1 MAHKLI
7 HSFAIKL
14 ISTTKVKRE
23 SKSFIKVGRKCQA
36 VVILDDKQWKARLT
50 TSPVEDERIPD
61 EFLVLPF
68 TDSSLSLKGKT
79 HVFLKEKDKYGHY
92 ICVVRDKLTAKLH
105 PGLNI
110 QYNVFHEGLL
120 ISGYIVKKKGKHYFE
135 YEELIAFTENGAY
148 ISKPNL
154 IGIDK

>member
-1 MAHKLI
+1 MAHELI

-14 ISTTKVKRE
+14 VSPSKVKRE

-92 ICVVRDKLTAKLH
+92 VCIIRDKLNAELH
-105 PGLNI
+105 PGLDV

-120 ISGYIVKKKGKHYFE
+120 ISGHIVKKEGKHYFE
-135 YEELIAFTENGAY
+135 YEELIAFTENGAH
-148 ISKPNL
+148 INEPNL
-154 IGIDK
+154 IGINK

>member
-14 ISTTKVKRE
+14 VSPSKVKRE

-79 HVFLKEKDKYGHY
+79 HVFLKEKDKYGRY
-92 ICVVRDKLTAKLH
+92 VCIIRNKLNAELH
-105 PGLNI
+105 PGLNV
-110 QYNVFHEGLL
+110 QYNVFHERLL
-120 ISGYIVKKKGKHYFE
+120 ISGHIVKKEGKHYFE
-135 YEELIAFTENGAY
+135 YEELIAFTENGAH
-148 ISKPNL
+148 INEPNL
-154 IGIDK
+154 IGVNK

>member
-1 MAHKLI
+1 MAHELI

-14 ISTTKVKRE
+14 VSPSKVKRE

-36 VVILDDKQWKARLT
+36 VVISDDKQWKARLT

-92 ICVVRDKLTAKLH
+92 VCIIRDKLNAELH
-105 PGLNI
+105 PGLNV

-120 ISGYIVKKKGKHYFE
+120 ISGHIVKKEGKHYFE
-135 YEELIAFTENGAY
+135 YEELIAFTENGAH
-148 ISKPNL
+148 INEPNL
-154 IGIDK
+154 IGVNK

>member
-1 MAHKLI
+1 MAHELI

-14 ISTTKVKRE
+14 VSPSKVKRE

-68 TDSSLSLKGKT
+68 TDSSLSLKGKI

-92 ICVVRDKLTAKLH
+92 VCIIRDKLNAELH
-105 PGLNI
+105 PGLNV

-120 ISGYIVKKKGKHYFE
+120 ISGHIVKKEGKHYFE
-135 YEELIAFTENGAY
+135 YEELIAFTENGAH
-148 ISKPNL
+148 INEPNL
-154 IGIDK
+154 IGVNK